1 MAVYRS
7 GAVVLRIDEA
17 KMRKYMKERAD
28 LAAARGAYATANHA
42 RDAVRQAAL
51 INKGV
56 LLNSIS
62 VQKGGTGR
70 NIGAWYRVFTDVSSS
85 PYAGM
90 HHSGSG
96 PIYPKNGKLL
106 FLQYRKNSGRK
117 ARTSG
122 GTAWTAKS
130 TTGYAAVPFMKIGAS
145 RLKISELTNGM
156 PSSKPISKSKQPAAK
171 VGGFSAALKS
181 GALKGGRY

>member
-7 GAVVLRIDEA
+7 GAVTVRIDEA

-28 LAAARGAYATANHA
+28 LAAARGAYAVANHA
-42 RDAVRQAAL
+42 RDAVRQANL
-51 INKGV
+51 INKGT

-70 NIGAWYRVFTDVSSS
+70 NIGAWYRIFTDVSSS

-96 PIYPKNGKLL
+96 AIFPKKGKLL

-117 ARTSG
+117 ARSG
-122 GTAWTAKS
+122 GVTVWTAKS
-130 TTGYAAVPFMKIGAS
+130 TRGYAAVPFMAIGKS
-145 RLKISELTNGM
+145 RLKVSE
-156 PSSKPISKSKQPAAK
+156 PACP
-171 VGGFSAALKS
+171 G
-181 GALKGGRY
+181 